1 MKLRIKILLMVTTLV
16 AGTVMATSTIIALG
30 ARQAILKQTEANGIL
45 VAQFLARMARFAD
58 RVPLDVERSIG
69 EQMVAQAT
77 LTSHFIAVAE
87 SAGLSPEEINQ
98 RLETIASET
107 VIDEFWITDADG
119 YAYLRNVPEID
130 FTFSPDPEE
139 QPQASAF
146 WSLLSGEES
155 TVVQESRR
163 REVDSRIFK
172 YVGVGGVDQARIV
185 QVGEEINILEQL
197 RQQVGLVRLV
207 NELMDGQTIVA
218 VRIVDQNL
226 VNLARSVSAG
236 AGGITSLDNPMDI
249 ANLKRAIEQNQTISY
264 IDGSILKVIVPVLN
278 EQEQVSGATLLYLS
292 TTHIRSALVQGMKRI
307 ALVSALIFSI
317 GLLASLLLARKVTEP
332 LAQLTA
338 ATAAVESDRFEAQS
352 LARVAIRNDELGL
365 LATVFQSMVNKVQE
379 REQGLKDAKETLHR
393 SEAYFRSLIEHSSDV
408 IIILDAEGNIRYGS
422 PSLSSVLGYNLADFW
437 EHQFTEFIHPKDLPS
452 VTDALTQAKQLPGT
466 GMPFELRFKHRNG
479 SWLIME
485 AVSNNLLQDSAVEGL
500 IINLRDITERKQA
513 EDWQRA
519 KETAER
525 ANQAKSQFLANMSHE
540 LRTPL
545 NAIIGYSE
553 MLQEEAID
561 LNQDDFVPDLQKIHG
576 AGKHLLA
583 LINDILDL
591 SKIEAGKMDLYL
603 ESFDISAM
611 IQDVVSTIA
620 PLATKNNNTLIVQCP
635 EAIGELYADHT
646 KVRQNLFNL
655 LSNAC
660 KFTENGTITLTVER
674 EQESGEWG
682 VGSKG
687 QDQEFAVQF
696 RAAPSHSSSPLPIP
710 DSRFPTPHSPLPNS
724 YITFRVTD
732 TGIGM
737 TPEQLDRVFDA
748 FTQADASTTRKY
760 GGTGLGLAIS
770 QRFCQMMGG
779 DITVTSEVG
788 RGSEF
793 TMQLPAIVQLKGE
806 APEPERLA
814 KPSLSYPNEF
824 PTVLVIDDD
833 PTVHTLIR
841 RFLDKEGF
849 RIESAFSAEE
859 GLRRAKE
866 LHPAAIT
873 LDVLM
878 PSTDGWTVLSTLKND
893 PQLMNI
899 PVIMLTILDNQ
910 NMGYALGASEYL
922 TKPIDRQRLLQVLN
936 QHCTAPIA
944 DSTHPPSSSH
954 ILLIEDD
961 SVTRDM
967 VRTMLEG
974 EGWTVS
980 EARNGQEG
988 IGQLNEHQPAMI
1000 LLDLMMPEMD
1010 GFGFVAELQSRP
1022 EWRSIPVVVVTA
1034 KNVTALD
1041 KQILRGRVEHIL
1053 QKGAYS
1059 CEELFTTVRHLVTK
1073 CTSQGT
1079 L

>member
-1 MKLRIKILLMVTTLV
+1 
-16 AGTVMATSTIIALG
+16 MATSTIIAFG
-30 ARQAILKQTEANGIL
+30 ARQAILQQTEANGIL

-58 RVPLDVERSIG
+58 RVPQDVEHSIG
-69 EQMVAQAT
+69 EQMVAQAAI
-77 LTSHFIAVAE
+77 TSHFIAVAE
-87 SAGLSPEEINQ
+87 EAGLSPEEINQ
-98 RLETIASET
+98 RLQTIASET
-107 VIDEFWITDADG
+107 VIDEFWITDQSG
-119 YAYLRNVPEID
+119 RAYLRSVPEID

-139 QPQASAF
+139 QPQASLF
-146 WSLLSGEES
+146 WSLLTEEQS
-155 TVVQESRR
+155 VIVQESRR
-163 REVDSRIFK
+163 REVDDRIFK
-172 YVGVGGVDQARIV
+172 YVGVGGVDQSRIV

-207 NELMDGQTIVA
+207 NELVDGRTIVA
-218 VRIVDQNL
+218 VRIVDRDL

-236 AGGITSLDNPMDI
+236 VGGIASLDHSMD
-249 ANLKRAIEQNQTISY
+249 AVNLRRAIDQNQTISY
-264 IDGSILKVIVPVLN
+264 MDEALLKVIVPVLD
-278 EQEQVSGATLLYLS
+278 EQEQVTGATLLYLS
-292 TTHIRSALVQGMKRI
+292 TSHIRSALIQGAERI
-307 ALVSALIFSI
+307 ALISALIFSV

-332 LAQLTA
+332 IAHLTA
-338 ATAAVESDRFEAQS
+338 AAVAVESDRFEGQS
-352 LARVAIRNDELGL
+352 LTKVADRSDELGR
-365 LATVFQSMVNKVQE
+365 LAMVFQRMLNTVQE
-379 REQGLKDAKETLHR
+379 REQSLKDAKETLKR

-422 PSLSSVLGYNLADFW
+422 PSLSTVLGYNLGDFW
-437 EHQFTEFIHPKDLPS
+437 EHQFIEFIHPKDLPS
-452 VTDALTQAKQLPGT
+452 VTDALTQAAQTPGT
-466 GMPFELRFKHRNG
+466 GQPFELRFQHHNG
-479 SWLIME
+479 EWLIME
-485 AVSNNLLQDSAVEGL
+485 AVSNNLLRDSAVEGL

-561 LNQDDFVPDLQKIHG
+561 LDQNEFIPDLQKIHS
-576 AGKHLLA
+576 AGKHLLN

-603 ESFDISAM
+603 ESFNVSAM

-620 PLATKNNNTLIVQCP
+620 PLASQNHNTVLVHCP
-635 EAIGELYADHT
+635 DTIGELHADHT

-674 EQESGEWG
+674 QEAGNQEPGAGRGELGIQGETLEMNW
-682 VGSKG
+682 
-687 QDQEFAVQF
+687 
-696 RAAPSHSSSPLPIP
+696 I
-710 DSRFPTPHSPLPNS
+710 RFC
-724 YITFRVTD
+724 VTD

-779 DITVTSEVG
+779 DISVTSTVG
-788 RGSEF
+788 QGSQF
-793 TMQLPAIVQLKGE
+793 TMWLPTIVQPLTDRQ
-806 APEPERLA
+806 ADTPERERTA
-814 KPSLSYPNEF
+814 PAQPHVAA
-824 PTVLVIDDD
+824 PTLLVIDDD
-833 PTVHTLIR
+833 PTVHALIR
-841 RFLDKEGF
+841 RFLEKEGF
-849 RIESAFSAEE
+849 HIESALCAEE

-866 LHPAAIT
+866 LRPAAIT

-878 PSTDGWTVLSTLKND
+878 PSIDGWAVLSALKSD
-893 PQLMNI
+893 PQLMEI

-910 NMGYALGASEYL
+910 NIGYALGASEYL
-922 TKPIDRQRLLQVLN
+922 TKPIDRQQLLRTLN
-936 QHCTAPIA
+936 KHCTHPIA
-944 DSTHPPSSSH
+944 NFSNEPVAS

-961 SVTRDM
+961 PVTRDM

-974 EGWTVS
+974 EGWRVV
-980 EARNGQEG
+980 EAKNGREG
-988 IGQLNEHQPAMI
+988 IARLNEQQPALI
-1000 LLDLMMPEMD
+1000 LLDLMMPELD
-1010 GFGFVAELQSRP
+1010 GFGFVAELQTRP
-1022 EWRSIPVVVVTA
+1022 EWRSIPVIAVTA
-1034 KNVTALD
+1034 KTITSLE
-1041 KQILRGRVEHIL
+1041 KQTLRGRVEHIL
-1053 QKGAYS
+1053 EKGAYS

>member
-1 MKLRIKILLMVTTLV
+1 M
-16 AGTVMATSTIIALG
+16 
-30 ARQAILKQTEANGIL
+30 
-45 VAQFLARMARFAD
+45 AQFLARMARFAD
-58 RVPLDVERSIG
+58 RVPSDVERSIG
-69 EQMVAQAT
+69 EQMVAQAV
-77 LTSHFIAVAE
+77 LTSHLVALAE
-87 SAGLSPEEINQ
+87 EAGLSSEEMNQ
-98 RLETIASET
+98 RLQTIAEQT
-107 VIDEFWITDADG
+107 VIDEFWITDTNG
-119 YAYLRNVPEID
+119 YAYLRNVPEIE
-130 FTFSPDPEE
+130 FTFSPDAAE

-146 WSLLSGEES
+146 WSLLTGENP
-155 TVVQESRR
+155 TVIQESRR
-163 REVDSRIFK
+163 REIDDRIFK
-172 YVGVGGVDQARIV
+172 YVGVGGIDQARIV
-185 QVGEEINILEQL
+185 QVGEEVNILEQL
-197 RQQVGLVRLV
+197 RQQVGLIRLV
-207 NELMDGQTIVA
+207 NELMDGKTIVA

-236 AGGITSLDNPMDI
+236 SGGITSLDNPVDI
-249 ANLKRAIEQNQTISY
+249 ANLQWAIAQNKTISY
-264 IDGSILKVIVPVLN
+264 MDGSILKVIVPVLN

-292 TTHIRSALVQGMKRI
+292 TQHIRSALVQGMKRLS
-307 ALVSALIFSI
+307 LVSALIFAI

-332 LAQLTA
+332 IAQLTA
-338 ATAAVESDRFEAQS
+338 ATAALESDRFEAQS
-352 LARVAIRNDELGL
+352 LAQVSIRNDELGV
-365 LATVFQSMVNKVQE
+365 LARVFQSMVNNVQE

-408 IIILDAEGNIRYGS
+408 IIILDAAGNIRYGS

-437 EHQFTEFIHPKDLPS
+437 EHQFTEFIHPQDLPS
-452 VTDALTQAKQLPGT
+452 VAAALAQAQQIHGT
-466 GMPFELRFKHRNG
+466 GSPFELRFKHHND

-485 AVSNNLLQDSAVEGL
+485 AVSSNLLQDSAVEGL

-513 EDWQRA
+513 EDWQQA

-561 LNQDDFVPDLQKIHG
+561 LDQDDFVPDLQKIHG

-603 ESFDISAM
+603 ESFDVFALV
-611 IQDVVSTIA
+611 QDVVSTIA
-620 PLATKNNNTLIVQCP
+620 PLAAKNNNTVKVHCP
-635 EAIGELYADHT
+635 ETIGELYADHT
-646 KVRQNLFNL
+646 KVRQNLLNL

-674 EQESGEWG
+674 GMAI
-682 VGSKG
+682 G
-687 QDQEFAVQF
+687 QRRLGND
-696 RAAPSHSSSPLPIP
+696 
-710 DSRFPTPHSPLPNS
+710 D
-724 YITFRVTD
+724 ITFRVAD

-737 TPEQLDRVFDA
+737 TPDQLDRVFEA

-779 DITVTSEVG
+779 QITVTSEVG

-793 TMQLPAIVQLKGE
+793 IMQLPAIVQPIVQPIAQPIVQPIAQPKDEL
-806 APEPERLA
+806 ERLEA
-814 KPSLSYPNEF
+814 ERLEAERLEAERLEAEKEKLTKLTTFPTPNEL

-833 PTVHTLIR
+833 PTVHRLMQ
-841 RFLDKEGF
+841 RFLAREGF
-849 RIESAFSAEE
+849 QIESAYSAEE
-859 GLRRAKE
+859 GLHRAKA

-878 PSTDGWTVLSTLKND
+878 PSMNGWAVLSTLKND
-893 PQLMNI
+893 SQLMDI
-899 PVIMLTILDNQ
+899 PVIMLTILDDQ
-910 NMGYALGASEYL
+910 NIGYALGASEYL

-936 QHCTAPIA
+936 QHCCDPSAQPIDA
-944 DSTHPPSSSH
+944 LNTSP
-954 ILLIEDD
+954 ILVVEDD
-961 SVTRDM
+961 PVTRDM

-974 EGWTVS
+974 EGWSVS
-980 EARNGQEG
+980 EARTGQEG
-988 IGQLNEHQPAMI
+988 IDQLIEQRPALI
-1000 LLDLMMPEMD
+1000 LLDLMMPDMD
-1010 GFGFVAELQSRP
+1010 GFGFVTELQTRP

-1034 KNVTALD
+1034 KNITASD
-1041 KQILRGRVEHIL
+1041 QQVLRGKVERVL
-1053 QKGAYS
+1053 QKGAYG
-1059 CEELFTTVRHLVTK
+1059 CEELFTTVRHLVTR
-1073 CTSQGT
+1073 CATQGT